1 MILLLLL
8 AIVMLAVSVA
18 LALRAATQ
26 GRARNQEL
34 LAQVGAYGFG
44 AELRSTRERR
54 TNGFTS
60 AALAQR
66 IGTRLEGRMPADK
79 SRDLRMKLNAAGLYR
94 TTVPR
99 YLGYRI
105 LAAFG
110 IPLVLILLAVLGGGV
125 GILII
130 AAAVTMGG
138 FGWSLPPFYL
148 ARRIRLRSE
157 AIDLEMPELV
167 DLLVA
172 TVEAGV
178 GFGSALQLSAR
189 RVREPLGAELRL
201 TLREQSMG
209 LTMEEALENML
220 SRCNQSTSMRAFV
233 QAIIQ
238 GETLGV
244 SIGKILRD
252 LAIDMRKRRRQWAE
266 ERAQKAPVKLLFP
279 LTFMILPAM
288 MIVILGPAIYS
299 LAHGLSNG
307 FGFSG
312 P

>member
-8 AIVMLAVSVA
+8 AIVMLGFSAA

-26 GRARNQEL
+26 GRARNREM
-34 LAQVGAYGFG
+34 LAQVGSYGFG
-44 AELRSTRERR
+44 SSLPASRERR
-54 TNGFTS
+54 SNRLTS

-66 IGTRLEGRMPADK
+66 IGARLEGRMPAAK
-79 SRDLRMKLNAAGLYR
+79 LRDLRMKLNAAGLYR

-99 YLGYRI
+99 YLGYRM
-105 LAAFG
+105 LSALG
-110 IPLVLILLAVLGGGV
+110 IPLVLVLLAVASGGI
-125 GILII
+125 GILTIV
-130 AAAVTMGG
+130 AAVTMGG
-138 FGWSLPPFYL
+138 FGWSFPPFYL
-148 ARRIRLRSE
+148 ARRIRMRSE

-167 DLLVA
+167 DLLVT

-178 GFGSALQLSAR
+178 GFGSALQLSAK

-220 SRCNQSTSMRAFV
+220 TRCNASVSMRAFV

-279 LTFMILPAM
+279 LTFLILPAM
-288 MIVILGPAIYS
+288 MIVILGPAVYS

-307 FGFSG
+307 FGFAG